1 MSAVPERHSKRRNK
15 GPKND
20 RVSSTVRRPEG
31 AELLRGRQVNLD
43 VPASTS
49 LYTLLREWSHDS
61 PFLFPDLFK
70 PSAQDTSMSFQY
82 RAPEMTKLEAP
93 VMKHSSES
101 DFESSI
107 REQDAN
113 ITIDSHVEHWQDVQ
127 KYWMRY
133 YENRQ
138 VLAENGSQLDQMI
151 QGMSAAP
158 AKLV

>member
-1 MSAVPERHSKRRNK
+1 
-15 GPKND
+15 
-20 RVSSTVRRPEG
+20 
-31 AELLRGRQVNLD
+31 
-43 VPASTS
+43 
-49 LYTLLREWSHDS
+49 
-61 PFLFPDLFK
+61 
-70 PSAQDTSMSFQY
+70 
-82 RAPEMTKLEAP
+82 MTKLEAP